1 MAVMASANNS
11 VIRKQLESVVQSIQW
26 TYAIFWQLSNQQGV
40 LEWSEGYYNG
50 DIKTRKT
57 VQPME
62 LSNEELCLQRTL
74 QLRELYESLSAGESN
89 QPARRPCAALS
100 PEDLTDTEWYYLVCM
115 SYTFAPGV
123 GLPGRTLANGRLIW
137 LCQANEA
144 DSKVFPRA
152 LLAKSASIQ
161 TVVCIPLADGVLEF
175 GTTEV
180 EREDPGLV
188 QRTISFFFGVPQT
201 DMFRAIYIQ
210 PTVLRQRRKGSSGHG
225 HNNVLRQ
232 HCMPSSESD
241 WSFYYYRLWTVPA
254 NFS

>member
-188 QRTISFFFGVPQT
+188 QRTISFFFWSTPNRYVQSNLHPAHSAQT
-201 DMFRAIYIQ
+201 ETKRIKWA
-210 PTVLRQRRKGSSGHG
+210 
-225 HNNVLRQ
+225 
-232 HCMPSSESD
+232 
-241 WSFYYYRLWTVPA
+241 WSQ
-254 NFS
+254 